1 VKNLLPQWLF
11 EIISNCYL
19 LDYITEIRI
28 RIAKPIMICYRGNYE
43 MLCKKNGF
51 ASEHIIATQD
61 LISYILAVATKQSFY
76 AYNNQIKQGF
86 ITTDSGIRIGLCGTA
101 VIDSE
106 KVTTIK
112 NISSLNIRISHSVK
126 GCSAKIIDLI
136 SFNGIVKNTLIISP
150 PAAGKTTIIRDII
163 EKLSNEK
170 NIQNIMVVDE
180 RFEIAGD
187 VFNSNL
193 LEARFVDILSGT
205 SKSYGFKEGIKTMN
219 PTVIIADEICDDRDF
234 EQIIEAA
241 KSGVKIIASA
251 HSDSITD
258 LKTKPSMQKIMQQK
272 IFDRI
277 IVLSK
282 RHGAGTIEGVFDENL
297 KGLYFPIRLWNIV
310 F

>member
-1 VKNLLPQWLF
+1 
-11 EIISNCYL
+11 
-19 LDYITEIRI
+19 
-28 RIAKPIMICYRGNYE
+28 MICYRGNYE

-150 PAAGKTTIIRDII
+150 PFCGKTTILKDLAI
-163 EKLSNEK
+163 KLNRLDKYS
-170 NIQNIMVVDE
+170 ILIVDE
-180 RFEIAGD
+180 RAEFENIKGINIDKIKYGSKEFA
-187 VFNSNL
+187 FNYGIRS
-193 LEARFVDILSGT
+193 LSPDLIIT
-205 SKSYGFKEGIKTMN
+205 DELS
-219 PTVIIADEICDDRDF
+219 TVSDWNCINNAVH
-234 EQIIEAA
+234 
-241 KSGVKIIASA
+241 SGVKVLASC
-251 HSDSITD
+251 HGKDIND
-258 LKTKPSMQKIMQQK
+258 IKNKNGFLNVFERYVILKNNGYAGEVDKILDK
-272 IFDRI
+272 DFNEI
-277 IVLSK
+277 
-282 RHGAGTIEGVFDENL
+282 
-297 KGLYFPIRLWNIV
+297 
-310 F
+310 